1 MRPFEYG
8 RPNSIAEV
16 ILLLQDEPNRVR
28 PLAGGTDLL
37 TLMKADIVS
46 PTQLLDIKHLGD
58 LPATISVD
66 DNGVTI
72 GALATL
78 SQIETHP
85 ILKERYA
92 ALTEAVA
99 QAATPQLR
107 NRATIGGNLLQ
118 RPRCWYYRDDQFNC
132 WLKGGDVCHARDGQ
146 NELHAIMDVSPCVAV
161 HPSDLAASLVA
172 LDAEVQV
179 RGPQGERTLTM
190 NEFFSPPD
198 DAHRIENVLARDEL
212 IVAVQIP
219 AAAAGARSTYLKAMD
234 RKVWAFALVGVAVQV
249 VVDDGQRI
257 TDARVVLGGVAPTPW
272 RSLAAEQVLIGN
284 LGDANLFTRAARAA
298 LADAKPLEH
307 NGYKV
312 GLAESMVRRA
322 LEHVRAS

>member
-8 RPNSIAEV
+8 RPNNIDEV
-16 ILLLQDEPNRVR
+16 ILLLQDGSSAVR

-37 TLMKADIVS
+37 TLMKADIVT
-46 PTQLLDIKHLGD
+46 PAQILDIKRLDD
-58 LPATISVD
+58 LSAAITVD
-66 DNGVTI
+66 DDGVTI

-78 SQIETHP
+78 SQIENHP
-85 ILKERYA
+85 MLKERYR

-118 RPRCWYYRDDQFNC
+118 RPRCWYYRDEQFNC
-132 WLKGGDVCHARDGQ
+132 WLKGGDICHARDGR

-161 HPSDLAASLVA
+161 HPSDLASALVA

-179 RGPQGERTLTM
+179 RGPQGARTLTL

-198 DAHRIENVLARDEL
+198 DAHRTENVLASDEL
-212 IVAVQIP
+212 IMAVHI
-219 AAAAGARSTYLKAMD
+219 AAPPAGARSTYLKAMD

-249 VVDDGQRI
+249 VVDATQRI
-257 TDARVVLGGVAPTPW
+257 SDARVVLGAVAPTPW
-272 RSLAAEQVLIGN
+272 RSLDAEQVLIGHM
-284 LGDANLFTRAARAA
+284 GDPNLFTRAARAA
-298 LADAKPLEH
+298 LAEAKPLEH

-312 GLAESMVRRA
+312 ELAQSMVRRA
-322 LEHVRAS
+322 LADLFAS